1 MGRREL
7 SKRTLGTLATLALG
21 VAVAFVTTGCSIR
34 TVSGPTPRPRPRP
47 RPRPHHV
54 NRPPAPPPVAPTAA
68 PTLSSQS
75 SFALA
80 LPPQPA
86 KETPTASP
94 IRAELLPD
102 GTGAGRPPGF
112 RPDAP
117 PAYWIWQGPRGNW
130 RLRTTTK
137 RKAQTFRGV
146 IHGVQGSIVRMQP
159 SRNAFRDRIWPTD
172 RTGGVNRAWAFSF
185 ATNDHADGF
194 IFAADGNGCVRFDLK
209 TDGGVGTPIQIFV
222 GPKQIQPSG
231 GHFTVCPRG
240 VQPGQAPRI
249 RRR

>member
-1 MGRREL
+1 M
-7 SKRTLGTLATLALG
+7 
-21 VAVAFVTTGCSIR
+21 
-34 TVSGPTPRPRPRP
+34 
-47 RPRPHHV
+47 H
-54 NRPPAPPPVAPTAA
+54 RPPAPPPPAPAAAPTAV
-68 PTLSSQS
+68 SNQS

-86 KETPTASP
+86 KEAPPASP
-94 IRAELLPD
+94 VRAQLLPD

-130 RLRTTTK
+130 RVRTTTQ
-137 RKAQTFRGV
+137 RRAHTFRGV
-146 IHGVQGSIVRMQP
+146 IHGVQGPIVRMQP
-159 SRNAFRDRIWPTD
+159 SRNVFRDRVWPVD

-194 IFAADGNGCVRFDLK
+194 IFAAEGNGCVRFDLK
-209 TDGGVGTPIQIFV
+209 TDGGTTPIKIFV
-222 GPKQIQPSG
+222 GPKQIEPVG

-240 VQPGQAPRI
+240 VQPGQAPRD
-249 RRR
+249 RGR